1 MPQPKS
7 YRRIFL
13 GKKSMHATECF
24 AYAGG
29 VKANVLVFDGKPAQ
43 EKP

>member
-13 GKKSMHATECF
+13 GKKSMHATRFTEKF
-24 AYAGG
+24 TEADLGP
-29 VKANVLVFDGKPAQ
+29 KAPKK
-43 EKP
+43 E